1 MYTKYFISV
10 MDVECP
16 EHMNKEN
23 CPLQDWLKNQNLFR
37 VNGVILYPNW
47 PLCSS
52 AHKPYYRDAIEHMNQ
67 LCRDC
72 QNKIR

>member
-16 EHMNKEN
+16 EHMNKDN
-23 CPLQDWLKNQNLFR
+23 CPLQNWLNNQNLFR
-37 VNGVILYPNW
+37 VTGILLYPTQ
-47 PLCSS
+47 PSYRL
-52 AHKPYYRDAIEHMNQ
+52 ARKPYMDAIEHMNK